1 MTDIDKIREAIDKTD
16 TELID
21 LLARRFSFSEMIGE
35 IKRAE
40 GIPVIQSERFDQL
53 KTSRK
58 EHARKAGLTEEFTEE
73 FLNLIHRESV
83 RIQQGS
89 RKEE

>member
-1 MTDIDKIREAIDKTD
+1 MTEIDKIREAIDKTD
-16 TELID
+16 RELID

-35 IKRAE
+35 IKRE
-40 GIPVIQSERFDQL
+40 KGIAVVQSERFDQI
-53 KTSRK
+53 KASRK
-58 EHARKAGLTEEFTEE
+58 EYARRAGLAEEFTED

-89 RKEE
+89 RNE